1 MFLALPVWTL
11 FSLKTVLLCQ
21 AFLAFPNL
29 LYFCSYLLLTS
40 SSSCLSASVSGES
53 YLGFF
58 DSGDVVESSKESDDL
73 TVLLLSR
80 LLKNS
85 AISLHWKYKVCG
97 QSCWRSLLHH
107 YSTQSQY
114 DTRQLKVH
122 FCIMVIGQC
131 EVHVEFALKTYR
143 NRTNTFIL
151 VSLVKS

>member
-1 MFLALPVWTL
+1 MFLALPVWIL

-40 SSSCLSASVSGES
+40 SSSSSSSCLSASVSGES

-58 DSGDVVESSKESDDL
+58 DSGDVVESSEESDDL

-85 AISLHWKYKVCG
+85 AISLH
-97 QSCWRSLLHH
+97 
-107 YSTQSQY
+107 
-114 DTRQLKVH
+114 
-122 FCIMVIGQC
+122 
-131 EVHVEFALKTYR
+131 
-143 NRTNTFIL
+143 
-151 VSLVKS
+151 

>member
-1 MFLALPVWTL
+1 MFLALPVWIL

-40 SSSCLSASVSGES
+40 SSSSSCLSASVSGES

-58 DSGDVVESSKESDDL
+58 DSGDVVESSEESDDL

-85 AISLHWKYKVCG
+85 AISLH
-97 QSCWRSLLHH
+97 
-107 YSTQSQY
+107 
-114 DTRQLKVH
+114 
-122 FCIMVIGQC
+122 
-131 EVHVEFALKTYR
+131 
-143 NRTNTFIL
+143 
-151 VSLVKS
+151 